1 MTPERRQRCRG
12 MHILRGC
19 AGILGET
26 GRKSGE
32 RRENAYYN
40 TAAKICVLHY
50 NAVCAEG
57 GSPTRRR
64 VPSRG
69 PGDAASA
76 PGLFID
82 DSTPPEW
89 KPQ

>member
-1 MTPERRQRCRG
+1 MC
-12 MHILRGC
+12 ILHSC

-26 GRKSGE
+26 GGKSGE
-32 RRENAYYN
+32 WRENADYN

-50 NAVCAEG
+50 NAVCSGG

-64 VPSRG
+64 VPSGG
-69 PGDAASA
+69 PGDVAGA

>member
-1 MTPERRQRCRG
+1 MD
-12 MHILRGC
+12 ILRAC

-26 GRKSGE
+26 GYKSGE
-32 RRENAYYN
+32 RRENADYN
-40 TAAKICVLHY
+40 TTTKTCVLHY

-57 GSPTRRR
+57 GPPIRRR
-64 VPSRG
+64 VPSGR
-69 PGDAASA
+69 PGRAASA

-89 KPQ
+89 KLQ